1 MMYQHEMIEA
11 AKTPSVLSMTQ
22 RAAAEAVR
30 IVVHK
35 AYELKGVEPL
45 EKDVEVSVVDI
56 LGEVAGRYRAMT
68 TGEIA
73 LALKYG
79 IAENFG
85 KDTRPTSGNFL
96 LWMERYMSSPDRA
109 EAINAAQYAARKE
122 QERLEDNYEERERKR
137 AAFVQDAPRREWEKY
152 KELGR
157 LDITIDGYAAA
168 VYDALVERGK
178 LNATEPTKAKAREI
192 AQAQLRQ
199 EAQRRKGISSAIAAG
214 LEFGHGEDYRTKKVL
229 LGWYFENL
237 RKRGIDLN

>member
-1 MMYQHEMIEA
+1 MMYASEMIEA
-11 AKTPSVLSMTQ
+11 SRGQVFCGMTDREQ
-22 RAAAEAVR
+22 LEFYGRLLHRLYDMKGIEAN
-30 IVVHK
+30 
-35 AYELKGVEPL
+35 
-45 EKDVEVSVVDI
+45 EKDIPGWVDE
-56 LGEVAGRYRAMT
+56 LTRETRSRYKGITTDEISLAM
-68 TGEIA
+68 
-73 LALKYG
+73 KYG
-79 IAENFG
+79 LAENFT
-85 KDTRPTSGNFL
+85 KDTRLVGSNFL
-96 LWMERYMSSPDRA
+96 LWIERYMTHPDRLSAVADSRIA
-109 EAINAAQYAARKE
+109 EQRQTA
-122 QERLEDNYEERERKR
+122 RLEDNYEERERKR
-137 AAFVQDAPRREWEKY
+137 QEFLLRAPRREWEKY

-237 RKRGIDLN
+237 RKRGIDLS